1 MHIKE
6 LRVFGFKRFREA
18 SISFSEGINI
28 VVGDND
34 SGKSTLL
41 EAVTAVIDGQY
52 RGAPLMR
59 SISEDLFNKDIVDEY
74 LCLLKNGKPCNPP
87 SIVIEVVFSGEEDT
101 VALYKGD
108 FNSRGVA
115 ESGIK
120 LDIAIDAESFSDE
133 YQDFVAAKSHHG
145 LPIEYYACS
154 WTTFARK
161 SIRPGADHPTRGR
174 LLRRAHLSH
183 ARDGLQ
189 QCATHLPPRDLV
201 DQAIKAR

>member
-74 LCLLKNGKPCNPP
+74 LCLLKNGKPWNPP

-133 YQDFVAAKSHHG
+133 YQDFVAANHTMVYLSNTTHAHG
-145 LPIEYYACS
+145 
-154 WTTFARK
+154 R
-161 SIRPGADHPTRGR
+161 
-174 LLRRAHLSH
+174 
-183 ARDGLQ
+183 
-189 QCATHLPPRDLV
+189 HLPERASALL
-201 DQAIKAR
+201 ASSSSRH

>member
-87 SIVIEVVFSGEEDT
+87 SIVIEVVFSGEET
-101 VALYKGD
+101 QLLFIRATLIVAVSL
-108 FNSRGVA
+108 NL
-115 ESGIK
+115 ES
-120 LDIAIDAESFSDE
+120 S
-133 YQDFVAAKSHHG
+133 
-145 LPIEYYACS
+145 
-154 WTTFARK
+154 
-161 SIRPGADHPTRGR
+161 
-174 LLRRAHLSH
+174 
-183 ARDGLQ
+183 
-189 QCATHLPPRDLV
+189 
-201 DQAIKAR
+201 

>member
-41 EAVTAVIDGQY
+41 EAVTAVIEGQY

-59 SISEDLFNKDIVDEY
+59 SLSEDLFNKGIVDEY
-74 LCLLKNGKPCNPP
+74 LCLLNNGKPCIPP
-87 SIVIEVVFSGEEDT
+87 SIVIEVVFFGEEDT

-120 LDIAIDAESFSDE
+120 LEIAIDTESFSDE
-133 YQDFVAAKSHHG
+133 YQDFVAAKSHYG
-145 LPIEYYACS
+145 LPIEYYAS
-154 WTTFARK
+154 A
-161 SIRPGADHPTRGR
+161 
-174 LLRRAHLSH
+174 
-183 ARDGLQ
+183 
-189 QCATHLPPRDLV
+189 
-201 DQAIKAR
+201 